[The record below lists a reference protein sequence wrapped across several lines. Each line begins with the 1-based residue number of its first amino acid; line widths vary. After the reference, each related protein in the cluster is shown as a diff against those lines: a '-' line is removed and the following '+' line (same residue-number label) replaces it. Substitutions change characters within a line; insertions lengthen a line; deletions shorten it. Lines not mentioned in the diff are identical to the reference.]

1 MDASVTKKSV
11 DMNFKN
17 KKTIILPFQLG
28 STAQSGASVG
38 GLLSNGEP
46 TRLGFKLAQL
56 VLVFETKLTNDYNG
70 IDKLTS

>member
-17 KKTIILPFQLG
+17 KNNIILPFQLW

-46 TRLGFKLAQL
+46 TRLGFTISSVSSGVLKLNS
-56 VLVFETKLTNDYNG
+56 LTITMELIN
-70 IDKLTS
+70 